1 MLCCVVL
8 ETSWI
13 TAVAGD
19 EVLAVPKCGFGNLPQ
34 KTVDPKS
41 SHQELNA
48 VFNQRACLSKG
59 MRPLGQTGQG

>member
-1 MLCCVVL
+1 MLCCIVL

-13 TAVAGD
+13 TVAGD
-19 EVLAVPKCGFGNLPQ
+19 EVLALPKCGFDNRPQ
-34 KTVDPKS
+34 KTDNPKS

-59 MRPLGQTGQG
+59 MRPLGQTGRG

>member
-19 EVLAVPKCGFGNLPQ
+19 EVLALPKCDVYRRQSIQ
-34 KTVDPKS
+34 KAATK
-41 SHQELNA
+41 N
-48 VFNQRACLSKG
+48 
-59 MRPLGQTGQG
+59 